1 MSDKERIDALQWVV
15 VVIGA
20 IALISF
26 LFVIQLGDEVAD
38 LSNQIATLE
47 ASQGEE
53 DD

>member
-1 MSDKERIDALQWVV
+1 MSDKQRIDALQWVII
-15 VVIGA
+15 VIGA

-26 LFVIQLGDEVAD
+26 LFAIQLGDDVAD
-38 LSNQIATLE
+38 LSNRVATLE